1 MEKLELK
8 HLCGYLPYKLKIKRG
23 ERILVMNTGQ
33 GSSTHWVGI
42 SAVLKWFNSEMV
54 SKPIPLL
61 LPLSALTEPLED
73 GSVPIVELA
82 KIAFG
87 EIEVLDTTQKDGLYA
102 VKFIDEEEDTTVF
115 SYNTNVC
122 SFQADY
128 MDMEE
133 LERRITIVSRQLQLF
148 EYLYSK
154 HFDIHNRIPAGL
166 AIDKRTVITSP
177 H

>member
-8 HLCGYLPYKLKIKRG
+8 YLKGYLGTGLKVIDEEIGKIFEVCG
-23 ERILVMNTGQ
+23 CDFSENELLVNDNIDGSIERYCLDL
-33 GSSTHWVGI
+33 
-42 SAVLKWFNSEMV
+42 LK
-54 SKPIPLL
+54 PLL

-133 LERRITIVSRQLQLF
+133 LERRITIVPRQLQLF

-166 AIDKRTVITSP
+166 AIDKRTVK
-177 H
+177 

>member
-8 HLCGYLPYKLKIKRG
+8 HLCGYLPWGVEFTATYEKKEFTGILDARRLAYWIENKDKNNLQVKL
-23 ERILVMNTGQ
+23 
-33 GSSTHWVGI
+33 H
-42 SAVLKWFNSEMV
+42 
-54 SKPIPLL
+54 L
-61 LPLSALTEPLED
+61 LPLSAITEQLED

-87 EIEVLDTTQKDGLYA
+87 QIDVLGITQKDGLYA
-102 VKFIDEEEDTTVF
+102 VKFTDEEDDTTVF

-128 MDMEE
+128 MNMEE
-133 LERRITIVSRQLQLF
+133 LERRITIVPRQLQLF

-154 HFDIHNRIPAGL
+154 HFDIHGLIPAGL
-166 AIDKRTVITSP
+166 AIDKRTVK
-177 H
+177 

>member
-8 HLCGYLPYKLKIKRG
+8 HLCSYLPWSISFMANGHEYVLTADNLARREKTDTIKY
-23 ERILVMNTGQ
+23 I
-33 GSSTHWVGI
+33 
-42 SAVLKWFNSEMV
+42 K
-54 SKPIPLL
+54 PLL
-61 LPLSALTEPLED
+61 LPLSAITEQLED

-87 EIEVLDTTQKDGLYA
+87 QIDVLGITQKDGLYA
-102 VKFIDEEEDTTVF
+102 VKFTDEEDDTTVF

-128 MDMEE
+128 MNMEE
-133 LERRITIVSRQLQLF
+133 LERRITIVPRQFQLF

-166 AIDKRTVITSP
+166 AIDKRTVKLTYGIYP
-177 H
+177 NDGL

>member
-8 HLCGYLPYKLKIKRG
+8 HLCSYLPWGLEIIVDEYEKTILFDTICGLTDDEIIG
-23 ERILVMNTGQ
+23 ENDSYQFDV
-33 GSSTHWVGI
+33 
-42 SAVLKWFNSEMV
+42 
-54 SKPIPLL
+54 KPAL

-133 LERRITIVSRQLQLF
+133 LERRITIVPRQLQLF
-148 EYLYSK
+148 EYLYQH

-166 AIDKRTVITSP
+166 AIDKRTVK
-177 H
+177 